1 MSGTRL
7 PSRMA
12 PATES
17 RSVLIVAHG
26 SPSSP
31 EGPEQAIR
39 TLAGR
44 VSDALPGWTVR
55 GATLAAEGSLEA
67 ALAAMRDRPPLVFPF
82 FMSDG
87 WFVRSKLPQRVR
99 QSGSTGF
106 EVLEPLGLDSAL
118 HALCLHHAREAAAAA
133 GLVTE
138 KTALL
143 LAAHGSPSD
152 PRPSRAVARAARFI
166 AAEQTFREVRVG
178 FIDEAPFL
186 AEAAR
191 IDAPSLCLPFFALRA
206 GHVDIDLPTALAAAS
221 FRGSLL
227 DPIGLHPGVAGL
239 VCSALLRHAARCAA

>member
-1 MSGTRL
+1 
-7 PSRMA
+7 MA
-12 PATES
+12 PATET
-17 RSVLIVAHG
+17 RSALIVAHG

-39 TLAGR
+39 TLARR
-44 VSDALPGWTVR
+44 VTDRLPGWTVE
-55 GATLAAEGSLEA
+55 GTTLAAKGSLEA
-67 ALAAMRDRPPLVFPF
+67 ALAAVPERLPLIFPF

-87 WFVRSKLPQRVR
+87 WFVREKLPQRIR
-99 QSGSTGF
+99 KSHSAAF
-106 EVLEPLGLDSAL
+106 EMLDPLGLDSAL
-118 HALCLHHAREAAAAA
+118 HALCLRHAREAAAAA
-133 GLVTE
+133 GLATE

-152 PRPSRAVARAARFI
+152 PGPSRAVARAARFI
-166 AAEQTFREVRVG
+166 AAAQTFREVRVG
-178 FIDEAPFL
+178 FIDETPFL

-191 IDAPSLCLPFFALRA
+191 IDGPALCLPFFALRA

-239 VCSALLRHAARCAA
+239 VRSALLRHAARCAA